1 MKNQRLGL
9 LMIAASLVVI
19 AVILFLLVE
28 RQAESRRAQMRV
40 QGLSLVRSISTIPY
54 EQLLPKENPG
64 VLLQA
69 LLNVKSNPDFA
80 YGAIVDM
87 QNKPLGEV
95 TAAGALIPA
104 STLNAEPANWYGEQ
118 SLLSPG
124 DGRKLR
130 EFYGPVLSNGNL
142 QGFLRLGYFEP
153 KVFSTEQISFLS
165 LLALPIFLLVPLFY
179 FLIRRETKPLDKISR
194 QLEEIAATGPAKV
207 QLSATGEMGDFVQ
220 NFNQFMQATKQRIGE
235 FEGEKM
241 NMIASNRMLSYKKD
255 KMEMVLQ
262 AIPEAVI
269 ILDATGNATFA
280 NPKVQPLLGV
290 TPDQI
295 IDQVIEKWCQ
305 QDEVRKFLSR
315 LQQTR
320 PSSWRI
326 ETLEYAPKNAPERRI
341 AASAYPLFSM
351 QDNSETQGT
360 LIIFRDITQEH
371 MAKNVGAEFVAQVS
385 HELKTP
391 LNTLSMYSET
401 LLGDAGKNEAV
412 RIEAINVIHDE
423 VERMSTL
430 INNLLSISKMEMG
443 NIALERKLVR
453 LIDLLKDTFDN
464 LAQSGR
470 GNDLKFVA
478 KLPPDLAP
486 VALDKDLF
494 RIAINN
500 LLTNA
505 IKYNRPGGSV
515 MLSAEEADDHIII
528 RVRDTGIGI
537 APAEQAHV
545 FDKFFRAANPE
556 AVGRGGHGLGLYLAK
571 EIVEL
576 HQGKITVQS
585 ELGKGTE
592 FAVTIKKAPIR
603 VSSGALT

>member
-1 MKNQRLGL
+1 
-9 LMIAASLVVI
+9 MIAASLVVI
-19 AVILFLLVE
+19 AVILFMLVE

-40 QGLSLVRSISTIPY
+40 QGLSVVRSISGIPY
-54 EQLLPKENPG
+54 EQLFPKENQG

-80 YGAIVDM
+80 YGVIVDNE
-87 QNKPLGEV
+87 NKTLNEV
-95 TAAGALIPA
+95 TAPGILIPPSA
-104 STLNAEPANWYGEQ
+104 LNAEPSAWFGEQ
-118 SLLSPG
+118 SLVSPG

-130 EFYGPVLSNGNL
+130 EFFGPVLNKGNL
-142 QGFLRLGYFEP
+142 QGFVRLGYFEP
-153 KVFSTEQISFLS
+153 KLFSTEQISFLS

-179 FLIRRETKPLDKISR
+179 FLIRRETKPLDKMSR
-194 QLEEIAATGPAKV
+194 QLEEITAAGPAKI
-207 QLSATGEMGDFVQ
+207 QLSASGEMGDFVQ
-220 NFNQFMQATKQRIGE
+220 NFNQFMTLTKQRLGE

-241 NMIASNRMLSYKKD
+241 NMITSNRMLSYKKD

-269 ILDATGNATFA
+269 ILDATGNASFA
-280 NPKVQPLLGV
+280 NAKVEPLLGV
-290 TPDQI
+290 KPQKV
-295 IDQVIEKWCQ
+295 IDHTAENWC
-305 QDEVRKFLSR
+305 DNAEVRAFLAR
-315 LQQTR
+315 FQQQHQHHQ
-320 PSSWRI
+320 SWRV
-326 ETLEYAPKNAPERRI
+326 ETLEYAPKNAPEQRI
-341 AASAYPLFSM
+341 AVSAFPLFSM
-351 QDNSETQGT
+351 QDNNETQGT

-371 MAKNVGAEFVAQVS
+371 LAKNVGAEFVAQVS

-401 LLGDAGKNEAV
+401 LLGEAGKNEAV
-412 RIEAINVIHDE
+412 RVEAINVIHDE

-430 INNLLSISKMEMG
+430 INNLLSISKMELG
-443 NIALERKLVR
+443 NITLERKLVR
-453 LIDLLKDTFDN
+453 LVDLLKDTFDN

-470 GNDLKFVA
+470 GKDLKFTV

-494 RIAINN
+494 RIAVNN

-515 MLSAEEADDHIII
+515 MLSAEEADEHIVI

-537 APAEQAHV
+537 ASEEQARV
-545 FDKFFRAANPE
+545 FDKFFRAANPD
-556 AVGRGGHGLGLYLAK
+556 AVSRGGHGLGLYLAK

-576 HQGKITVQS
+576 HHGKITLQS
-585 ELGKGTE
+585 EVGKGTE
-592 FAVTIKKAPIR
+592 FAITIKKAPIR
-603 VSSGALT
+603 IGAGVAA